1 MSLSPLLY
9 LWVCLPSANRSSGSG
24 RRREARKEKERAG
37 SVAKK
42 AGGKGG
48 EGSGSAVVS
57 FFALR
62 FPFGYRPSLRRA
74 MSVNTAP
81 VCPFLLEKVP
91 LCTMT
96 LSTKKLSSSAPLP
109 PFTANCEVG
118 ACEQKKLR
126 QVVSPPPFAS
136 FRRRRLSLSVV
147 AFNLPAAAGR
157 GHKGYSS
164 VGSAAAA
171 AALCRIDRLT
181 S

>member
-1 MSLSPLLY
+1 MLQKKQEE
-9 LWVCLPSANRSSGSG
+9 RS
-24 RRREARKEKERAG
+24 
-37 SVAKK
+37 
-42 AGGKGG
+42 G

-62 FPFGYRPSLRRA
+62 FPFGYRPLPPRD
-74 MSVNTAP
+74 
-81 VCPFLLEKVP
+81 VCKY
-91 LCTMT
+91 
-96 LSTKKLSSSAPLP
+96 SARLPLP
-109 PFTANCEVG
+109 VGKSLPLHNDIKYEKALFPGSLSPFTANCEVG

-164 VGSAAAA
+164 EGSAAAA